1 MIISNELTVQHDSI
15 IQPQI
20 RDFIK
25 EMLMCIYGRILE
37 LKQMLI
43 DEDLSIYTC
52 VEKKDIITLY
62 IICFMK

>member
-1 MIISNELTVQHDSI
+1 MVTSNVLTMCHDSI

-20 RDFIK
+20 RDLTK

-43 DEDLSIYTC
+43 DQDSSIYTY
-52 VEKKDIITLY
+52 V
-62 IICFMK
+62 